1 MSYKGEKYVNEIAS
15 GRLLIIHDKHIK
27 NAFSSHGKRCVDALK
42 RIITGGTRSGR
53 MYTYDGRRIRAS
65 APGEPPANRSG
76 RLANSN
82 AFTSRSK
89 ELAIF
94 NTAFNKRAPYPSYL
108 EEGTK
113 KMEARAWFEKTII
126 RLEPLLYGDFLKFKA
141 KI

>member
-1 MSYKGEKYVNEIAS
+1 MGYKGEKYVNEMAS
-15 GRLLIIHDKHIK
+15 GKLLIIIDDGIK
-27 NAFSSHGKRCVDALK
+27 NAFLTHGKRCVDALK
-42 RIITGGTRSGR
+42 ALILGGTRSGR
-53 MYTYDGRRIRAS
+53 MYMYNGRRYQAS

-82 AFTSRSK
+82 DFVARSK

-94 NTAFNKRAPYPSYL
+94 NTAFNGDAPYPFFL

-113 KMEARAWFEKTII
+113 KMAARAWFEKTMIK
-126 RLEPLLYGDFLKFKA
+126 LEPLLYQSLLGI